1 MKIIFAM
8 LSFKKKMEITDNKKQ
23 KRLYRPDFMI
33 YYEYDGKTKRNK
45 RNMIAFTKHKK
56 LPLSLCRKLADSD
69 TFIFT
74 WTPEELVLIK
84 KLIKEAGIDSIG
96 SKRGDFKS
104 YFLEKNIPCSTLS
117 RTAKYYGITHCP
129 GDNVITMSKV
139 RQRFKVLKKLFF
151 KVITINNE
159 NLFHSVIV

>member
-1 MKIIFAM
+1 MTIIFAM
-8 LSFKKKMEITDNKKQ
+8 LSFKKKTKITDNKKQ
-23 KRLYRPDFMI
+23 KKLFRPDFMI
-33 YYEYDGKTKRNK
+33 YYEYDGNTKRNK

-56 LPLSLCRKLADSD
+56 LPISLCQKFTDPD

-84 KLIKEAGIDSIG
+84 KLINETGINSIG

-104 YFLEKNIPCSTLS
+104 YFLGKNIPCSTLS

-129 GDNVITMSKV
+129 GDNVITLSKV

-151 KVITINNE
+151 KVIKINND
-159 NLFHSVIV
+159 NLFGSVIV